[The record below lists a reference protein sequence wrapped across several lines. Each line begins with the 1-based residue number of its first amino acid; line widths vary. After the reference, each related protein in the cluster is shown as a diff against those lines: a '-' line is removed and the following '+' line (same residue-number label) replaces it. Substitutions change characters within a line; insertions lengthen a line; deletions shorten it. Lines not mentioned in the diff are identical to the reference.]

1 MTLPDETI
9 GENTAVIILGE
20 VAEQAAVNQ
29 IPTDGGGQVL
39 QKAVLVFPAEVEVGF
54 IMEGDILLTKQLMT
68 GSQGRVGS
76 GADNGVGVVQLVI
89 QINTGRDD
97 VIPSHQGV
105 GCHDAAAGVIG
116 GIAGVKVAGPWAD
129 SRHGRYR
136 CRSNNLDGGS
146 RKSGAG
152 KGCHSR
158 CNTDDVLGLHD
169 YYLVRVLIVD
179 LLTKV

>member
-89 QINTGRDD
+89 QI
-97 VIPSHQGV
+97 
-105 GCHDAAAGVIG
+105 
-116 GIAGVKVAGPWAD
+116 GIM
-129 SRHGRYR
+129 
-136 CRSNNLDGGS
+136 
-146 RKSGAG
+146 
-152 KGCHSR
+152 
-158 CNTDDVLGLHD
+158 
-169 YYLVRVLIVD
+169 
-179 LLTKV
+179 